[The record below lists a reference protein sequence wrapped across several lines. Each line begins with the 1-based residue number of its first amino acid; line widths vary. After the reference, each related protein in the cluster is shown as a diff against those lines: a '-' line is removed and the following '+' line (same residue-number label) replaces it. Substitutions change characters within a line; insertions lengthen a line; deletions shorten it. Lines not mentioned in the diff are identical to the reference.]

1 MVSSHVFG
9 STNQFLLLLLLMME
23 VTTEKE
29 PLNIC
34 FKIEMHI
41 CIIDVAVQYAV
52 TSIVSKKSTFLFDF

>member
-9 STNQFLLLLLLMME
+9 STNQFLLLLLMMK

-41 CIIDVAVQYAV
+41 CIIDVAIQYAV